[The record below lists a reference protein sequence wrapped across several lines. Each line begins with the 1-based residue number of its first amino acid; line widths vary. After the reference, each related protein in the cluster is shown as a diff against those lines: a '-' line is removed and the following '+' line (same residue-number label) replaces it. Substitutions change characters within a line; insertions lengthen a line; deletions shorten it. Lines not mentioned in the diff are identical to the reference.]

1 MTQQQVADHFGCGK
15 SQVAMYCPQVN
26 KKMGLPKVADIK
38 LGEYG
43 PKVSRI
49 TPNTLTEL
57 AERTNLTRRRM
68 ELIEPGGKITLERGT
83 GRELKRISGTVEVKY
98 PDKLLL
104 RNERDRLEMVTFA
117 DMLTMRV
124 GMG

>member
-1 MTQQQVADHFGCGK
+1 MQQIADKFGCGRT
-15 SQVAMYCPQVN
+15 QVRKYCPRQN
-26 KKMGLPKVADIK
+26 KVKGLSETK
-38 LGEYG
+38 LGENC

-49 TPNTLTEL
+49 APDTLDKL
-57 AERTNLTRRRM
+57 AERTILTRRRM
-68 ELIEPGGKITLERGT
+68 ELISVGGRVTLERGE
-83 GRELKRISGTVEVKY
+83 GRKLKRITGKVVTKY

-104 RNERDRLEMVTFA
+104 RNRKGRLEMVTFA